1 MARLT
6 YACQELNGRGLS
18 LPSHWRMHSDNAT
31 SEQKNQS
38 IMKFGVWLVHRG
50 RFKPVEMTMDRVGHS
65 HGRQDQRFA
74 VVAEALSNCEKLE
87 DPQAF
92 ADAIKQQVRPS
103 RNRLLHT
110 EIIEAAYDW
119 DTYFDQL
126 GVSVGGHTGLPK
138 QGLEGCHVFRFVRRA
153 DLLQK
158 DIVFKS
164 WRLDVCIYLCAFDRQ
179 ECRCVVEVS
188 D

>member
-1 MARLT
+1 MEGKT
-6 YACQELNGRGLS
+6 NDS
-18 LPSHWRMHSDNAT
+18 LWWQTLFQIVRSLKTPKLLQM
-31 SEQKNQS
+31 QS
-38 IMKFGVWLVHRG
+38 NN
-50 RFKPVEMTMDRVGHS
+50 
-65 HGRQDQRFA
+65 RFA
-74 VVAEALSNCEKLE
+74 
-87 DPQAF
+87 
-92 ADAIKQQVRPS
+92 PS

-110 EIIEAAYDW
+110 EIIDAAHDW
-119 DTYFDQL
+119 DSYFDQL

-179 ECRCVVEVS
+179 KCRCVVEVS